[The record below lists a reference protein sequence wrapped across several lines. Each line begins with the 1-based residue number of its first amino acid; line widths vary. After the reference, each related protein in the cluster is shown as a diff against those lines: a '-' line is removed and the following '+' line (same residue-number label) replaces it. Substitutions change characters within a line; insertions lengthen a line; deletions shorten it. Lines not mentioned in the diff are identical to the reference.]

1 MKTVVILSPRILL
14 SLQLLRENVQTLA
27 GEGLVLDLVNF
38 NSGTA
43 DQGRVN
49 QILRRSGMGAV
60 RVLNTTD
67 PAEVLTRMTL
77 AMLAGVDVFLISSTY
92 QSCNRLLD
100 LPVDLVMY
108 DEAHNTVRNR
118 EFRQSLQMGGKH
130 VFFTAT
136 PYVTNASDGRGMNN
150 MRQYGVSFRRSPR
163 QLIQDGLLVP
173 PAIHVVD
180 VPSMDNTAQI
190 DDDDHEAIAHCVVS
204 SFLRHDY
211 VVNERCFI
219 DGYIGAKMLV
229 VAEDQQSLIAIAE
242 SEAVK
247 NFKLTNPDVQ
257 VCGLSTDFG
266 VLLPSGPK
274 IDRSGSTAKN
284 QLLEEL
290 RNLKPHDRAIIFHVD
305 MIAEGVDVPG
315 ITGILPFR
323 NLGQTKFVQ
332 TLGRALRAL
341 DEDKSR
347 VWDNTISVTDRDK
360 MVKPYGWI
368 IIPRILANGQD
379 GYERYRSIVESI
391 RTDFGLR
398 LDELVIVDEQMGLPE
413 DELDLEYVG
422 LPNEDRLV
430 FTEDT
435 VIDFVHTIEDEEDL
449 DRQSV
454 LGFDEMALV
463 GLVQEGVNDDEI
475 RRLYEQLWS

>member
-1 MKTVVILSPRILL
+1 
-14 SLQLLRENVQTLA
+14 
-27 GEGLVLDLVNF
+27 
-38 NSGTA
+38 
-43 DQGRVN
+43 
-49 QILRRSGMGAV
+49 
-60 RVLNTTD
+60 
-67 PAEVLTRMTL
+67 
-77 AMLAGVDVFLISSTY
+77 
-92 QSCNRLLD
+92 
-100 LPVDLVMY
+100 
-108 DEAHNTVRNR
+108 
-118 EFRQSLQMGGKH
+118 
-130 VFFTAT
+130 
-136 PYVTNASDGRGMNN
+136 
-150 MRQYGVSFRRSPR
+150 
-163 QLIQDGLLVP
+163 
-173 PAIHVVD
+173 
-180 VPSMDNTAQI
+180 
-190 DDDDHEAIAHCVVS
+190 
-204 SFLRHDY
+204 
-211 VVNERCFI
+211 
-219 DGYIGAKMLV
+219 
-229 VAEDQQSLIAIAE
+229 
-242 SEAVK
+242 
-247 NFKLTNPDVQ
+247 